1 MEERILVATDG
12 SAASSVAVKKGID
25 LAKATGAGVIGIY
38 VVDEVAILNA
48 VRLFGADKEDLE
60 RKLRA
65 TGEGAVSDLKRI
77 AEEAGVS
84 VETVVTFGVPA
95 NSIIELA
102 KEKGVDMIVMGGHGQ
117 SGVTKFIIGS
127 VVKNVLYRAT
137 VPVLVVR

>member
-1 MEERILVATDG
+1 MNDRILVATDG
-12 SAASSVAVKKGID
+12 SAAAMVAVKKGVD
-25 LAKATGAGVIGIY
+25 LAKATGAEVLGVY
-38 VVDEVAILNA
+38 VVDELAVANA

-60 RKLRA
+60 RKLQ
-65 TGEGAVSDLKRI
+65 TGGEEAVSDLRRI
-77 AEEAGVS
+77 AEEAGVP

>member
-1 MEERILVATDG
+1 MNDRILVATDG
-12 SAASSVAVKKGID
+12 SAAAMVAVKKGVD
-25 LAKATGAGVIGIY
+25 LAKATGAEVLGVY
-38 VVDEVAILNA
+38 VVDELAVANA

-60 RKLRA
+60 RKLQA
-65 TGEGAVSDLKRI
+65 GGEEAVSDLRRI
-77 AEEAGVS
+77 AEEAGVP

>member
-1 MEERILVATDG
+1 MNDRILVATDG
-12 SAASSVAVKKGID
+12 SAAAMVAVKKGVD
-25 LAKATGAGVIGIY
+25 LAKATGAEVLGVY
-38 VVDEVAILNA
+38 VVDELAVANA

-60 RKLRA
+60 RKLQA
-65 TGEGAVSDLKRI
+65 GGEEAVSDLRRI
-77 AEEAGVS
+77 AEEAGVP

-102 KEKGVDMIVMGGHGQ
+102 KGKGVDMIVMGGHGQ

>member
-12 SAASSVAVKKGID
+12 SAASSVAVKKGIE
-25 LAKATGAGVIGIY
+25 LAKATGAEVIGIY

-60 RKLRA
+60 RKLQA
-65 TGEGAVSDLKRI
+65 TGEEAVRDLKRM
-77 AEEAGVS
+77 ADNAGVP
-84 VETVVTFGVPA
+84 VETVVTTGVPA

-102 KEKGVDMIVMGGHGQ
+102 KERGVDMIVMGGHGQ

>member
-1 MEERILVATDG
+1 MNDRILVATDG
-12 SAASSVAVKKGID
+12 SAAAMVAVKKGVD
-25 LAKATGAGVIGIY
+25 LAKATGAEVLGVY
-38 VVDEVAILNA
+38 VVDELAVANA

-60 RKLRA
+60 RKLQA
-65 TGEGAVSDLKRI
+65 GGEVAVSDLRRI
-77 AEEAGVS
+77 AEEAGVP

-102 KEKGVDMIVMGGHGQ
+102 KGKGVDMIVMGGHGQ

>member
-1 MEERILVATDG
+1 MNDRILVATDG
-12 SAASSVAVKKGID
+12 SAAAMVAVKKGVD
-25 LAKATGAGVIGIY
+25 LAKATGAEVLGVY
-38 VVDEVAILNA
+38 VVDELAVANA

-60 RKLRA
+60 RKLQA
-65 TGEGAVSDLKRI
+65 GGEVAVSDLRRI
-77 AEEAGVS
+77 AEEAGVP